1 MAELPLAPVER
12 IIKKAGADRV
22 AEDATEKLRDVLEE
36 KGLEIAKKA
45 NTLALHA
52 GRKTVKKEDIALAV

>member
-22 AEDATEKLRDVLEE
+22 AENATEKLRDILEE
-36 KGLEIAKKA
+36 KATDIHKG
-45 NTLALHA
+45 
-52 GRKTVKKEDIALAV
+52 VKQNAD